1 MRLPIWLTAV
11 ILCVST
17 FGFTGKEHK
26 EYQTGTL
33 LDVQSQGYEKII
45 SNPQTAAPMS
55 VRRTDNLVSV
65 RLGDLVLVGECIGKR
80 HFSACT
86 PGDWIVGDPIEVRVE
101 KDSMYLKKPNGKEL
115 KTKIVKR
122 VRAEDNTGD
131 KK

>member
-1 MRLPIWLTAV
+1 MRLPIWLAVV
-11 ILCVST
+11 ILGVST
-17 FGFTGKEHK
+17 FGFAAKDQK
-26 EYQTGTL
+26 EYQTGKL
-33 LDVQSQGYEKII
+33 VDVQSQGYEKII

-55 VRRTDNLVSV
+55 VRRTDNLITV
-65 RLGDLVLVGECIGKR
+65 RLGDLVLVGECIGTR

-101 KDSMYLKKPNGKEL
+101 KGNMYLKKPNGKEL

-122 VRAEDNTGD
+122 VRAEDNTED